1 MKKTI
6 LILFSIILFNSC
18 SKLILSVGGKLSNID
33 QPDKFY
39 NSLGFNKTTTENIG
53 KQIKEFYDGVA
64 KDEDY
69 SQMRTKYDEIRN
81 EQSKL
86 IESIAKKIKKGK
98 EIKYDDYGSEFKT
111 VEDKI
116 KELENLY
123 ANVESGFSSNNDILI
138 ELAKDILKSL
148 AKEAAIMPLPR
159 EEVTPPVTKMYL
171 VMN

>member
-1 MKKTI
+1 
-6 LILFSIILFNSC
+6 
-18 SKLILSVGGKLSNID
+18 
-33 QPDKFY
+33 
-39 NSLGFNKTTTENIG
+39 
-53 KQIKEFYDGVA
+53 
-64 KDEDY
+64 
-69 SQMRTKYDEIRN
+69 MRTKYDEIKN